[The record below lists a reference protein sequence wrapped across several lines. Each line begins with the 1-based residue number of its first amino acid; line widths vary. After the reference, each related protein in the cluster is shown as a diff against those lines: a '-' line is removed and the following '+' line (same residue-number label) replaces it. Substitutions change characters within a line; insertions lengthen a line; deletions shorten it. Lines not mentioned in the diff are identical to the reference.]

1 MADSILRPIPKIN
14 GFSLHR
20 PRLFPI
26 LVFMALMVA
35 VALFFVWSR
44 LQVVNLE
51 YGISNLEGR
60 LRSLQQESR
69 QLQLEAA
76 SLRNPVR
83 IEQVARA
90 RLGLRLPAPEQV
102 VTVD

>member
-1 MADSILRPIPKIN
+1 
-14 GFSLHR
+14 
-20 PRLFPI
+20 
-26 LVFMALMVA
+26 MALMVA

-51 YGISNLEGR
+51 YGISSLEGR
-60 LRSLQQESR
+60 LRNLQQESR
-69 QLQLEAA
+69 QLQLEVA

-83 IEQVARA
+83 IEQVART